1 MPHRNDPEIVFRT
14 FEFGVRVTKL
24 CAFLFETKTPF
35 GLIDQLARCATSIG
49 ANVEEAQA
57 AQSKA
62 DFISKMS
69 IATKEARETH
79 FRLRVLVAA
88 ELIRPNRADGLC
100 DEADEIR
107 RVLGAIV
114 ASAANRRRN

>member
-1 MPHRNDPEIVFRT
+1 MSSREDPEIVSRT
-14 FEFGVRVTKL
+14 FAFGVRVVKL
-24 CAFLFETKTPF
+24 CSYLFETKTPF
-35 GLIDQLARCATSIG
+35 GLIDQLARSATSIG

-57 AQSKA
+57 AQSKS

-88 ELIRPNRADGLC
+88 ELISPKRANGLC
-100 DEADEIR
+100 EEADEIR
-107 RVLGAIV
+107 RILGAIV
-114 ASAANRRRN
+114 ASAANRRRP